1 MVKLRTYLIKL
12 LLLVIAIQIL
22 NLSVY
27 GRDCDDDC
35 LELSATIGDV
45 NEMDSITEYVAEV
58 LLDQKNLFPESGHH
72 NRRSG
77 MPHQAKHI
85 VFKMVSIKR
94 RQFEQPF
101 YFTSAKAK
109 ILSKVDYKYLYAR
122 EITPPPPKA

>member
-1 MVKLRTYLIKL
+1 MGKLRTYFIKL
-12 LLLVIAIQIL
+12 LLLVIAIQVL

-27 GRDCDDDC
+27 GRDCDNDC
-35 LELSATIGDV
+35 LETATIGEV

-58 LLDQKNLFPESGHH
+58 LLDQKNMFPESGHH

-85 VFKMVSIKR
+85 VIKMVSIKR

-109 ILSKVDYKYLYAR
+109 TTAQVHYEYLFAR